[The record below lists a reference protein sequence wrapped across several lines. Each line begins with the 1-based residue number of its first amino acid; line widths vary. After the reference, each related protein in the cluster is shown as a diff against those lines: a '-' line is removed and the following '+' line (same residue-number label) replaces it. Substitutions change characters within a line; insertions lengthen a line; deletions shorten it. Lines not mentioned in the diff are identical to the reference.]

1 MRQIESEI
9 LSHLGSSDLSYAN
22 DLLEILIKN
31 DAIED
36 SDFIDWLVDQIDD
49 HGFNLTHLITGEED
63 IVALVYEF
71 AIKKLGNETP
81 ITEYIQD
88 RAIDYLYGNCICTSI
103 DYDLSEDKTF
113 EKLVKK
119 YSKGKTLEQRL
130 VNHFEK
136 ENVNLNLAQWVLEQ
150 MDINISEEVQI
161 ANQYMVK

>member
-22 DLLEILIKN
+22 DLLEILIKDN
-31 DAIED
+31 AVED
-36 SDFIDWLVDQIDD
+36 GDFIDWIVDQIDD
-49 HGFNLTHLITGEED
+49 NGFVPTHLITGEED
-63 IVALVYEF
+63 IVSLVYEF
-71 AIKKLGNETP
+71 AINKLGDETP
-81 ITEYIQD
+81 ITEYIKD
-88 RAIDYLYGNCICTSI
+88 IALEHLYRNYLTTSI
-103 DYDLSEDKTF
+103 DYDLSEDETF

-119 YSKGKTLEQRL
+119 HSNGKTLEQRL